1 MTSFLGN
8 SSSDDVVTKYDLGTT
23 LVELAGNI
31 LGGAAQTTN
40 GMGASLGKNKSQVR
54 LHYILMVVAVTYC
67 GV

>member
-8 SSSDDVVTKYDLGTT
+8 SSSDDVVTQYDLGTT

-40 GMGASLGKNKSQVR
+40 GMGSSLGKNKSQVR
-54 LHYILMVVAVTYC
+54 LHYILMVVAVT
-67 GV
+67 